1 MKKNHSQDSSQPN
14 SRIYIVAD
22 RHCLQAISLFY
33 ENIFSQS
40 VIQEYFLFL
49 SKGIYDVPP
58 SVMSRS
64 FEDFGLVAPDVR
76 RSLKCKSASDL
87 DRGHRPPP
95 VDRTTRPTM
104 MNRNTWGN
112 TADIYDCPP
121 RLDERRSADYSH
133 STLNDQVSGL
143 SGRFENMSM
152 KGTGPKRN
160 SGESGFFESSNGSL
174 PEAEQLYSN
183 RPMVSI
189 RSCLITIK

>member
-1 MKKNHSQDSSQPN
+1 MK
-14 SRIYIVAD
+14 
-22 RHCLQAISLFY
+22 
-33 ENIFSQS
+33 IFSQS
-40 VIQEYFLFL
+40 VIQEYFLFF

-112 TADIYDCPP
+112 TSDIYDCPP
-121 RLDERRSADYSH
+121 RLDERRSGNTSDIYDCPPRLDERRSVDYSH

-143 SGRFENMSM
+143 TGRFENMSM

-189 RSCLITIK
+189 PSCLITFK